1 MTRSEAVAGRG
12 EKGEYFEYTLMYSS
26 DDHRNRSIRFYP
38 RRHKPISMSAS
49 CVETIPTWYIKVL
62 SGKRRVFA
70 GVYKTPHPK
79 AVLSPR
85 THSHSLPLRDRC
97 KHAVKL
103 KINSSSQTLI
113 IIHSPRHAVCLRA
126 GGTAHGSRAW
136 SVGAVFAH
144 PKNMRRFQNIYM

>member
-1 MTRSEAVAGRG
+1 MRV
-12 EKGEYFEYTLMYSS
+12 LVV
-26 DDHRNRSIRFYP
+26 DDHRNKSTRFYP
-38 RRHKPISMSAS
+38 RRHQAYFYV
-49 CVETIPTWYIKVL
+49 CVVRGDYPPTWYIKVL
-62 SGKRRVFA
+62 SGKRRVFT

-126 GGTAHGSRAW
+126 GGHRAW
-136 SVGAVFAH
+136 FASVERGWGVRAGP
-144 PKNMRRFQNIYM
+144 PKNMRHFQNTYM